1 MRHLLSAACGLS
13 LLCAQPVLA
22 DDVVVVELFTSQGCV
37 ACPPADAF
45 FTALAQDPRVLPL
58 ALHVDYWDYIGW
70 ADSFAKPRFTER
82 QKSYARAIGS
92 RTIYTP
98 QFIIGGT
105 DRLEGYEQNVTEA
118 AMAERL
124 NSAPAAA
131 VHLAATRAGDTLVI
145 RAEAPAAFE
154 APVRVQLV
162 RYEPEQTVV
171 IERGENAGKTIT
183 YHNVVTE
190 WTVLGDWSGAEPLDT
205 TVSLT
210 GGAPAV
216 VILQAEGPGRILAA
230 ARTD

>member
-1 MRHLLSAACGLS
+1 MCIR
-13 LLCAQPVLA
+13 
-22 DDVVVVELFTSQGCV
+22 D
-37 ACPPADAF
+37 
-45 FTALAQDPRVLPL
+45 R
-58 ALHVDYWDYIGW
+58 
-70 ADSFAKPRFTER
+70 
-82 QKSYARAIGS
+82 SYARAIGS